1 MCNASKGRGLS
12 HNVLDEY
19 SRRAGTAVVSFVPGH
34 RVGQAY
40 PLLFAAACF
49 AGLLWLG
56 RQPSVRVEAG
66 LLVLAGGVAGARLGF
81 AALHLTYFSAHPIEI
96 TWLWQGG
103 LSWVG
108 GAVGAVIGGVM
119 AATFTGTSPW
129 DLADALSVPTAIVAL
144 AAWTGCLVE
153 ACAFGRPV
161 PGAVWAPAAYNS
173 LGVLAPRWPT
183 QALGMILSA
192 VLLAALLRMGGRR
205 PAGLVGA
212 GTLAAVAA
220 TNTILSLTRGDPSM
234 LIGNLRVDTVAG
246 LAVFVGAAGVA
257 TFRIRRTA
265 G

>member
-1 MCNASKGRGLS
+1 M
-12 HNVLDEY
+12 
-19 SRRAGTAVVSFVPGH
+19 
-34 RVGQAY
+34 
-40 PLLFAAACF
+40 
-49 AGLLWLG
+49 
-56 RQPSVRVEAG
+56 RVESG

-81 AALHLTYFSAHPIEI
+81 VALHLTYFSAHSIEV

-108 GAVGAVIGGVM
+108 GAVGAVIGAAM
-119 AATFTGTSPW
+119 AAIFTGTSPW
-129 DLADALSVPTAIVAL
+129 DLADALSVPAAIVAL

-161 PGAVWAPAAYNS
+161 PEAAWAPAAYNS

-192 VLLAALLRMGGRR
+192 VLLAALLRWTGGRR
-205 PAGLVGA
+205 PAGLIGA

-220 TNTILSLTRGDPSM
+220 TNTILSLTRGDPTM

-257 TFRIRRTA
+257 IFRIRQPA

>member
-1 MCNASKGRGLS
+1 MVRPRPA
-12 HNVLDEY
+12 
-19 SRRAGTAVVSFVPGH
+19 ATAVVSFLPGH

-56 RQPSVRVEAG
+56 RQPTMRVEAG

-81 AALHLTYFSAHPIEI
+81 AALHLTYFTAHPVEI

-108 GAVGAVIGGVM
+108 GAVGAVIGAAM

-129 DLADALSVPTAIVAL
+129 ALADALSVPTAIVAL

-161 PGAVWAPAAYNS
+161 PEAAWAPAAYNN
-173 LGVLAPRWPT
+173 LGVLARRWPT

-192 VLLAALLRMGGRR
+192 VLLAALLRWTGGRR